1 METIPDIYK
10 FMHFII
16 KTEIIIK
23 TIWSF
28 FFQKFEIFELEMKV
42 SMRKNLDFGISKSK
56 DWNIGRPI
64 WAI

>member
-1 METIPDIYK
+1 MIV
-10 FMHFII
+10 
-16 KTEIIIK
+16 
-23 TIWSF
+23 